1 MFMFDRVKIGRVS
14 AGKKISAGVSAA
26 VSAAIIVACSLL
38 SSPPAMAQLND
49 AEPPAHLQAEQA
61 SVNEVFNLRQY
72 SENFAS
78 AGQPTQ
84 EQLGALKE
92 AGFERI
98 IYIAF
103 TNNRNAIAD
112 EDILVKNLG
121 MDYLHIPV
129 DWNNPLPQD
138 FYVFADA
145 MQRNPERKTLLHCQ
159 VNARASAFSFLYR
172 VIYEDVDVATAKADM
187 DTIWQPNTTW
197 RDFIFEIL
205 AENDISPACDE
216 CNWTP
221 SDV

>member
-1 MFMFDRVKIGRVS
+1 MLLFNRVKFGRFS
-14 AGKKISAGVSAA
+14 AGIL
-26 VSAAIIVACSLL
+26 VACCLA
-38 SSPPAMAQLND
+38 SPLASAQPGETD
-49 AEPPAHLQAEQA
+49 VPSHLQAEEA
-61 SVNEVFNLRQY
+61 SVNEVYNLRQY
-72 SENFAS
+72 STNFAS

-92 AGFERI
+92 AGYERI
-98 IYIAF
+98 VYIAF

-129 DWNNPLPQD
+129 DWEAPLPQD

-145 MQRNPERKTLLHCQ
+145 MQRNPDRKTLLHCQ

-187 DTIWQPNTTW
+187 NTIWQPNTTW
-197 RDFIFEIL
+197 RNFIFDVL
-205 AENDISPACDE
+205 AEHDISAECPDCD
-216 CNWTP
+216 WTP

>member
-1 MFMFDRVKIGRVS
+1 MFLFDRVKIGRAWV
-14 AGKKISAGVSAA
+14 GKKISAGVSAGF
-26 VSAAIIVACSLL
+26 SAGIIVACSLL
-38 SSPPAMAQLND
+38 ASPLTVAQLND
-49 AEPPAHLQAEQA
+49 AEPPAHLQAEES

-98 IYIAF
+98 VYIAF
-103 TNNRNAIAD
+103 TNNRNAIPD

-145 MQRNPERKTLLHCQ
+145 MQRSPERKTLLHCQ

-172 VIYEDVDVATAKADM
+172 VIYDDVSVSAAKADM

-197 RDFIFEIL
+197 RDFIFAVL
-205 AENDISPACDE
+205 AEHDISPECDD